1 MRFELKIRAE
11 NAFFH
16 LYRSWYT
23 MSTNPTF
30 MKKSKVLILAG
41 LVFAMPMLQQ
51 CMGSFALTNK
61 VYDFNKTVGGK
72 FVNEIVFF
80 AFLVVPVYS
89 ATMFIDGVILNAI
102 EFWTGSNPM
111 AMNEGEVKKE
121 RFVTENGV
129 VDVTITR
136 NQIAFT
142 NVDANETM
150 VLNYAADETA
160 WYMSMNGK
168 SSKFVQFDMSGDA
181 PQTIVFTPEGRS
193 VAFGMGER
201 NGDVVM
207 NAFNAARFALK

>member
-1 MRFELKIRAE
+1 
-11 NAFFH
+11 
-16 LYRSWYT
+16 
-23 MSTNPTF
+23 

-80 AFLVVPVYS
+80 AFLVVQVYS
-89 ATMFIDGVILNAI
+89 TTMFIDGVILNAI

-142 NVDANETM
+142 NVDANESM

-168 SSKFVQFDMSGDA
+168 TSKFVQFDMSGDA

-193 VAFGMGER
+193 VAFNMGER
-201 NGDVVM
+201 NSDAVM